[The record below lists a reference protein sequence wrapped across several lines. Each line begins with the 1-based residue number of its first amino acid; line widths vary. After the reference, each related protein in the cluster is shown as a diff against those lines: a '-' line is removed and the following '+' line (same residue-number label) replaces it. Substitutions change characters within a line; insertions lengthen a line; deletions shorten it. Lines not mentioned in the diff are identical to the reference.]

1 MLDIIPIF
9 LLNPPTRLKTVGEI
23 LSRCSFA
30 LIVAGLFLRISLVAV
45 DVVQSTSGIRT
56 ASATLAT
63 LYPSLPSWFIP
74 EEPFGFALILG
85 IGAIGLYA
93 SDFARKIERIY

>member
-1 MLDIIPIF
+1 MLGIIPIF
-9 LLNPPTRLKTVGEI
+9 LLNPPARLKTVGEI

-30 LIVAGLFLRISLVAV
+30 LIVAGLFLRIGPLAV
-45 DVVQSTSGIRT
+45 DMMQSMSGIQP

-74 EEPFGFALILG
+74 EGPFGFAIFLG
-85 IGAIGLYA
+85 TGALGLYA
-93 SDFARKIERIY
+93 SVLARRIERIY